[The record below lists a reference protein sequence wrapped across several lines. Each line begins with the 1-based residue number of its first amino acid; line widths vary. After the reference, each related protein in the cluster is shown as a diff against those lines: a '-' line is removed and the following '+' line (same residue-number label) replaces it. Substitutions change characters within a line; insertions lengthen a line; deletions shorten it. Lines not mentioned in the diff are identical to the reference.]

1 MAKNVDACYKVTK
14 SFRTVQS
21 KLLAR
26 KRGKSIY
33 LAVLTTPYRLA
44 GLVNESLNPVI
55 MQLE

>member
-33 LAVLTTPYRLA
+33 LAVTPYRLA